1 MSWWEFFGI
10 VLTSLAISIA
20 LGASLIGL
28 AYVAN
33 SVLG

>member
-20 LGASLIGL
+20 LGASLTG
-28 AYVAN
+28 ATHKA
-33 SVLG
+33 